1 MFPSRKTPMPLSSAR
16 PVRRAAAAVALP
28 LLLSLAAPT
37 VHAEIIDLRFD
48 PQGRFEREVQVA
60 PGKFVELCGALP
72 AGAKVQWRYE
82 AAAPLDFNI
91 HYHVGKEVKF
101 PAKAAAQPTAE
112 GVLEADSA
120 QDFCWM
126 WTNKDK
132 ERPVR
137 LQTRLQRSG

>member
-1 MFPSRKTPMPLSSAR
+1 MSLSTCIALFVAVGVVSSHAR
-16 PVRRAAAAVALP
+16 
-28 LLLSLAAPT
+28 
-37 VHAEIIDLRFD
+37 AEIIALRFD

-137 LQTRLQRSG
+137 LQTRLQQSG